1 MAFQAGQ
8 RAERRSADYV
18 LAHGCVLL
26 VLSFTDVLPSHAP
39 KSMRSER
46 IKAGQK
52 FEVVLQR
59 FEIPLLQ
66 YATRITGD
74 RERARDVVQET
85 FIKFQR
91 NGALSREDEP
101 ATWLFTVCR
110 NGALNV
116 CRKENRMMYLDEEV
130 IRSQED
136 RQPMPYERME
146 EHEAAG
152 FLMRIIATL
161 PRRQQEVLQLKF
173 QNDLSYQQI
182 ADITKTTA
190 NCVGVLIHTALKTLR
205 QRCREASKDFVPF
218 NPRSNSYEH
227 R

>member
-8 RAERRSADYV
+8 RAERRSAAYV

-26 VLSFTDVLPSHAP
+26 VFSFTDVLPSHAP

-91 NGALSREDEP
+91 NGALDRENKA
-101 ATWLFTVCR
+101 ATWLFTVCPNR
-110 NGALNV
+110 ALNV
-116 CRKENRMMYLDEEV
+116 CRKERRMMYLHEDTLE
-130 IRSQED
+130 SQED
-136 RQPMPYERME
+136 RQPMPYKRIE
-146 EHEAAG
+146 EEEATG

-161 PRRQQEVLQLKF
+161 
-173 QNDLSYQQI
+173 
-182 ADITKTTA
+182 
-190 NCVGVLIHTALKTLR
+190 
-205 QRCREASKDFVPF
+205 
-218 NPRSNSYEH
+218 
-227 R
+227 